1 MNIERSTI
9 SEIEDVQSRLERLY
23 QTIPR
28 SRDIV
33 AAVRA
38 GETEFQDFLA
48 RTGLLELGASTSS
61 VHPDH
66 DIELHAFVLG
76 IASEDRWDEIQ
87 TKSFLTYASHWIDDF
102 FDSPDRVADPDQL
115 LRDRHDIRRALAN
128 MGPVGAVGFGMA
140 GRVPHPE
147 AIYKTLHRMLYGG
160 LVQRSHDYA
169 ERRQL
174 IREYSNVATRFVD
187 PHMVER
193 IRKVQPEA
201 YWTTNKSVLEI
212 SNAAERE
219 LDFNTAELWNLVYAP
234 ALYYQDAEEERARG
248 ELSFE
253 DDEAPRLPEMVGMIR
268 LGARYLARLYAPSS
282 PQMCQLDF
290 VARSFANLPAEVVR
304 EYRSLLQG
312 RQLANDSSLWSLR
325 PSESWRH

>member
-1 MNIERSTI
+1 MNIEQSTLR
-9 SEIEDVQSRLERLY
+9 EIEEVRSPIERLY

-38 GETEFQDFLA
+38 GEAEFQDFLA
-48 RTGLLELGASTSS
+48 KAGLLERGASTSA
-61 VHPDH
+61 VHPDD
-66 DIELHAFVLG
+66 DIALHAFVLG
-76 IASEDRWDEIQ
+76 IVSEDRWDEIQ

-102 FDSPDRVADPDQL
+102 FDSPDKVEDPDQL
-115 LRDRHDIRRALAN
+115 LRDRRDIRRALAN
-128 MGPVGAVGFGMA
+128 MGPVGAVGFAMA

-160 LVQRSHDYA
+160 LVQRSHDHA
-169 ERRQL
+169 ERQQL
-174 IREYSNVATRFVD
+174 VREYLDVATRFVD
-187 PHMVER
+187 PRMVEA
-193 IRKVQPEA
+193 IRKLQPEA

-253 DDEAPRLPEMVGMIR
+253 EDDEPRLPEMVRMIR
-268 LGARYLARLYAPSS
+268 LGAKDLARVYAPGS

-304 EYRSLLQG
+304 EYRSLLEG
-312 RQLANDSSLWSLR
+312 RQLANDSSLWSSR
-325 PSESWRH
+325 SSESWSL

>member
-1 MNIERSTI
+1 MNIEQSTLR
-9 SEIEDVQSRLERLY
+9 EIEEVRSPIERLY

-38 GETEFQDFLA
+38 GEAEFQDFLA
-48 RTGLLELGASTSS
+48 KAGLLERGASTSS
-61 VHPDH
+61 VHPDD
-66 DIELHAFVLG
+66 DIALHAFVLG
-76 IASEDRWDEIQ
+76 IVSEDRWDEIQ

-102 FDSPDRVADPDQL
+102 FDSPDKVEDPDQL
-115 LRDRHDIRRALAN
+115 LRDRRDIRRALAN
-128 MGPVGAVGFGMA
+128 MGPVGAVGFAMA

-160 LVQRSHDYA
+160 LVQRSHDHA
-169 ERRQL
+169 ERQQL
-174 IREYSNVATRFVD
+174 VREYLDVATRFVD
-187 PHMVER
+187 PRMVEA
-193 IRKVQPEA
+193 IRKLQPEA

-253 DDEAPRLPEMVGMIR
+253 EDDEPRLPEMVRMIR
-268 LGARYLARLYAPSS
+268 LGARDLARAYAPGS

-304 EYRSLLQG
+304 EYRSLLEG
-312 RQLANDSSLWSLR
+312 RQSVNDSSLWSSR
-325 PSESWRH
+325 SSESWSL